1 MKVYIR
7 FLSFLF
13 LKSFILV
20 FSIMLSLVF
29 ILNIL
34 SEIDFFKNLPVE
46 KYYPI
51 YIALLNSPSLI
62 FEMFPYIFLISTQL
76 FFINLFNNN
85 EIQIFKYSGLKN
97 INILAIIG
105 FITFL
110 LSIFIIFFY
119 YSFSSTFKK
128 YYLEIKNQYSTDGK
142 YLAVITNNGLWIKDM
157 VDDKINIIN
166 SLKIDENFLLETFI
180 TQFDKDFNILRNIS
194 SDKID
199 IKNKLWKI
207 YNAEIFENNLV
218 SKNNELEILT
228 NFDYDQIQNL
238 FSDLSSLSLLELI
251 DLKNNYLKLNYS
263 TTEINIQINKVVSY
277 PLYLTIMTILAS
289 TIMLNTKAFKSSTV
303 KITFGLFLSV
313 VIYYFNNFFNV
324 LGNTEKINLIYS
336 VWSPL
341 IFLTFINLIMINK
354 INDK

>member
-128 YYLEIKNQYSTDGK
+128 YYLEIKNEYSTDGK

-238 FSDLSSLSLLELI
+238 FSDLSSLSLLELFN
-251 DLKNNYLKLNYS
+251 LKNNYLKLNYS
-263 TTEINIQINKVVSY
+263 TTEIDVQINKVISY

-289 TIMLNTKAFKSSTV
+289 IIMLNTKAFKSSAV

-336 VWSPL
+336 VWLPL

>member
-128 YYLEIKNQYSTDGK
+128 YYLEIKNEYSTDGK

-166 SLKIDENFLLETFI
+166 SLKIDKNFLLETFI

-263 TTEINIQINKVVSY
+263 TTEIDIQINKVFSY

-289 TIMLNTKAFKSSTV
+289 IIMLNTKTFKSSTM

-324 LGNTEKINLIYS
+324 LGNTEKINLIHS

>member
-157 VDDKINIIN
+157 MDDKINIIN

-263 TTEINIQINKVVSY
+263 TTEIDIQINKVFSY

-289 TIMLNTKAFKSSTV
+289 IIMLNTKTFKSSTM

>member
-263 TTEINIQINKVVSY
+263 TTEIDIQINKVFSY

-289 TIMLNTKAFKSSTV
+289 IIMLNTKTFKSSTV

-336 VWSPL
+336 VWLPL

>member
-20 FSIMLSLVF
+20 FAIILSLVF

-97 INILAIIG
+97 INILAIIS

-128 YYLEIKNQYSTDGK
+128 YYLEIKNEYSTDGK

-180 TQFDKDFNILRNIS
+180 TQFDEDFNILRNIS
-194 SDKID
+194 TDKID

-207 YNAEIFENNLV
+207 YNAEIFENNLI

-263 TTEINIQINKVVSY
+263 TTEIDIQINKVFSY
-277 PLYLTIMTILAS
+277 PLYLSIMTILAS
-289 TIMLNTKAFKSSTV
+289 IIMLNTKTFKSSTM

-336 VWSPL
+336 VWLPL

>member
-128 YYLEIKNQYSTDGK
+128 YYLEIKNEYSTDGK

-251 DLKNNYLKLNYS
+251 DLKN
-263 TTEINIQINKVVSY
+263 
-277 PLYLTIMTILAS
+277 
-289 TIMLNTKAFKSSTV
+289 
-303 KITFGLFLSV
+303 IT
-313 VIYYFNNFFNV
+313 
-324 LGNTEKINLIYS
+324 
-336 VWSPL
+336 
-341 IFLTFINLIMINK
+341 
-354 INDK
+354 

>member
-20 FSIMLSLVF
+20 FAIILSLVF

-97 INILAIIG
+97 INILAIIS

-142 YLAVITNNGLWIKDM
+142 YLAVITNNGLWIKDI

-180 TQFDKDFNILRNIS
+180 TQFDEDFNILRNIS
-194 SDKID
+194 TDKID

-207 YNAEIFENNLV
+207 YNAEIFENNLI

-228 NFDYDQIQNL
+228 NFDYNQIQNL
-238 FSDLSSLSLLELI
+238 FSDLSSLSLLELFN
-251 DLKNNYLKLNYS
+251 LKNNYLKLNYS
-263 TTEINIQINKVVSY
+263 TTEIDVQINKVISY

-289 TIMLNTKAFKSSTV
+289 IIMLNTKAFKSSAV

-336 VWSPL
+336 VWLPL
-341 IFLTFINLIMINK
+341 LFLTFINLIMINK

>member
-20 FSIMLSLVF
+20 FAIILSLVF

-142 YLAVITNNGLWIKDM
+142 YLAVITNNGLWIKDI

-180 TQFDKDFNILRNIS
+180 TQFDEDFNILRNIS
-194 SDKID
+194 TDKID

-289 TIMLNTKAFKSSTV
+289 IIMLNTKTFKSSTM

>member
-336 VWSPL
+336 VWLPL

>member
-13 LKSFILV
+13 LKSFALV
-20 FSIMLSLVF
+20 FTIMLCLVF
-29 ILNIL
+29 ILNTL

-51 YIALLNSPSLI
+51 YIAILNSPSLI
-62 FEMFPYIFLISTQL
+62 FEMFPYIFLITTQL

-97 INILAIIG
+97 TIILKIIG

-119 YSFSSTFKK
+119 YSLSSNFKK
-128 YYLEIKNQYSTDGK
+128 YYLEIKNQFTTDGK
-142 YLAVITNNGLWIKDM
+142 YLAVITNNGLWIKDI
-157 VDDKINIIN
+157 VDNKISIIN
-166 SLKIDENFLLETFI
+166 SLKINENFLLETFI
-180 TQFDKDFNILRNIS
+180 TQFDQDFNMIRNIS

-207 YNAEIFENNLV
+207 HNAEIFENNLITK
-218 SKNNELEILT
+218 SNEIEILT
-228 NFDYDQIQNL
+228 NFDYKQIQKL
-238 FSDLSSLSLLELI
+238 FSDLSSLSLIEL
-251 DLKNNYLKLNYS
+251 LKLRENYLKLNYS
-263 TTEINIQINKVVSY
+263 TTEIDVQLNRILSY

-289 TIMLNTKAFKSSTV
+289 IIMLNTRAFKSSTV

-313 VIYYFNNFFNV
+313 IIYYFNNFFNV
-324 LGNTEKINLIYS
+324 LGDTEKINVTYS
-336 VWSPL
+336 VWVPL

>member
-20 FSIMLSLVF
+20 FAIMLSLVF

-128 YYLEIKNQYSTDGK
+128 YYLEIKNQYSNDGK
-142 YLAVITNNGLWIKDM
+142 YLAVITNNGLWIKDI
-157 VDDKINIIN
+157 VGDKINIIN
-166 SLKIDENFLLETFI
+166 SLKIDENFLQETFI
-180 TQFDKDFNILRNIS
+180 TQFDEDFNILRNIS

-199 IKNKLWKI
+199 IKDKLWKI

-218 SKNNELEILT
+218 SKKNELEILT

-324 LGNTEKINLIYS
+324 LGNTEKIDLIYS
-336 VWSPL
+336 VWLPL

-354 INDK
+354 INEK

>member
-263 TTEINIQINKVVSY
+263 TTEIDIQINKVFSY

-289 TIMLNTKAFKSSTV
+289 IIMLNTKTFKSSTV

-336 VWSPL
+336 VWLPL
-341 IFLTFINLIMINK
+341 IFLTFINLIMLNK

>member
-128 YYLEIKNQYSTDGK
+128 YYLEIKNEYSTDGK

-263 TTEINIQINKVVSY
+263 TTEIDIQINKVFSY

-289 TIMLNTKAFKSSTV
+289 IIMLNTKTFKSSTM

>member
-62 FEMFPYIFLISTQL
+62 FEMFPYIILITTQL

-128 YYLEIKNQYSTDGK
+128 YYLEIKNQYSNDGK
-142 YLAVITNNGLWIKDM
+142 YLAVITNNGLWIKDI
-157 VDDKINIIN
+157 VGDKINIIN
-166 SLKIDENFLLETFI
+166 SLKIDENFLQETFI
-180 TQFDKDFNILRNIS
+180 TQFDEDFNILRNIS

-199 IKNKLWKI
+199 IKDKLWKI

-238 FSDLSSLSLLELI
+238 FSDLSSLSLLELFN
-251 DLKNNYLKLNYS
+251 LKNNYLKLNYS
-263 TTEINIQINKVVSY
+263 TTEIDVQINKVISY

-289 TIMLNTKAFKSSTV
+289 IIMLNTKAFKSSAV

-336 VWSPL
+336 VWLPL
-341 IFLTFINLIMINK
+341 LFLTFINLIMINK

>member
-128 YYLEIKNQYSTDGK
+128 YYLEIKNEYSTDGK

-263 TTEINIQINKVVSY
+263 TTEIDIQINKVFSY

-336 VWSPL
+336 VWLPL

>member
-128 YYLEIKNQYSTDGK
+128 YYLEIKNEYSTDGK

-289 TIMLNTKAFKSSTV
+289 IIMLNTKTFKSSTM

>member
-20 FSIMLSLVF
+20 FAIILSLVF

-128 YYLEIKNQYSTDGK
+128 YYLEIKNEYSTDGK

-263 TTEINIQINKVVSY
+263 TTEIDIQINKVFSY

-289 TIMLNTKAFKSSTV
+289 IIMLNTKTFKSSTM

>member
-263 TTEINIQINKVVSY
+263 TTEIDIQINKVFSY

-289 TIMLNTKAFKSSTV
+289 IIMLNTKTFKSSTM

>member
-128 YYLEIKNQYSTDGK
+128 YYLEIKNEYSTDGK

-263 TTEINIQINKVVSY
+263 TTEIDIQINKVFSY

-289 TIMLNTKAFKSSTV
+289 IIMLNTKTFKSSTV